1 LVNAPLSGWTGDEDE
16 IGILS
21 VMQAAKGYD
30 QAELYQMAAA
40 ATWDSLYSSIDGDE
54 YEELVNT
61 LQQPQ

>member
-1 LVNAPLSGWTGDEDE
+1 VNAPLSGWTGDEDE

>member
-1 LVNAPLSGWTGDEDE
+1 
-16 IGILS
+16 
-21 VMQAAKGYD
+21 MQAAKGYD

>member
-1 LVNAPLSGWTGDEDE
+1 MNAPLSGWTGDEDE